1 MDINNQIAI
10 VTGGASGLGAD
21 TVRALAAKGAKVAV
35 LDLNLDLAKTIADEV
50 GGLAVK
56 VDVADGDSVEA
67 ALATVKA
74 ELGTARIVMNVAGIG
89 IGRKITNK
97 KGPHPLDSFLK
108 VVNVNLTG
116 TFDVCRLAST
126 EMIGLD
132 PLNEDGERGVFVNVA
147 SIFGYDGPVGNTAYA
162 ASKAGVIGMTLPMA
176 RDLAPY
182 GIRVMTIC
190 PGVFDTPL
198 AKAETGEEGFNRLI
212 ATVPFPTRGGN
223 PKDFAKLACHIV
235 ENSMMN
241 GECIRIDGA
250 MRMGLMI

>member
-1 MDINNQIAI
+1 MEIKDQIAI

-35 LDLNLDLAKTIADEV
+35 LDLNEDLAKTMADEV

-56 VDVADGDSVEA
+56 VDVANADSVA
-67 ALATVKA
+67 AAMTTVREK
-74 ELGTARIVMNVAGIG
+74 LGVARIVINAAGIG
-89 IGRKITNK
+89 IGRKITNR
-97 KGPHPLDSFLK
+97 KGPHPLDEFLR

-126 EMIGLD
+126 DMTTLE
-132 PLNEDGERGVFVNVA
+132 PVTEDGERGVFVNVA

-182 GIRVMTIC
+182 GIRVMTIA

-198 AKAETGEEGFNRLI
+198 ARAETGEEGFNRLLSI
-212 ATVPFPTRGGN
+212 IPFPKRAGK
-223 PKDFAKLACHIV
+223 PSEFAQMACHIV
-235 ENSMMN
+235 ENSMLN
-241 GECIRIDGA
+241 GEVIRLDAG
-250 MRMGLMI
+250 MRMGLIL

>member
-1 MDINNQIAI
+1 MDIKDQIAI

-21 TVRALAAKGAKVAV
+21 TVRALATKGAKVAV
-35 LDLNLDLAKTIADEV
+35 LDLNEMLAQAIADEV
-50 GGLAVK
+50 GGIAVK
-56 VDVADGDSVEA
+56 VDVSDTDSVA
-67 ALATVKA
+67 AAMAAVKDQ
-74 ELGTARIVMNVAGIG
+74 LGVARIVINAAGIG
-89 IGRKITNK
+89 IGRKITNR

-126 EMIGLD
+126 EMASLE

-198 AKAETGEEGFNRLI
+198 AKAETGEEGFNRII
-212 ATVPFPTRGGN
+212 ATVPFPKRGGK
-223 PKDFAKLACHIV
+223 PAEFAKLACHIV
-235 ENSMMN
+235 ENTMLN
-241 GECIRIDGA
+241 GECIRLDAGL
-250 MRMGLMI
+250 RMGLMV